1 MVVGAVRVVGCAR
14 ISFVQEMKVFSASI
28 HCDAGQ
34 PLGGYAGERLS
45 DASCGSLELN
55 GFEFVDVE
63 SGESVE
69 LCSVDTLYAG
79 ELVDTDL
86 GGVSRR
92 IFAASHT
99 HYAPMLDATKPKLG
113 KVCGK
118 TLEGWRQ
125 AVTNAPRHAVKPT
138 MCTVWRAEVDV
149 PIYRRFDVP
158 DSAVNR
164 WLTKHAGM
172 YPNSAQKID
181 RNLYLFELGGPD
193 RTDLVIAFHACH
205 PVSRADPSKISADYV
220 GELRRAVRSRFGQV
234 PCLFLLGCS
243 GDIRPNFW
251 KKRISWLPVSR
262 LNKRF
267 EWPVTLASQDR
278 ADQVYANAVLK
289 AQKCKTLEFN
299 DEEFKLEYANLPL
312 VNQPMLRIPR
322 IRLGEHL
329 SFEFVPFEVS
339 HLFHLDAHKKDPMR
353 FIVSC
358 ADRTLGYLAHPSQIA
373 AGGYEVDGSR
383 QCMQLSSRVLL
394 KGGRL
399 W

>member
-1 MVVGAVRVVGCAR
+1 MVVGVVRVVGCAH
-14 ISFVQEMKVFSASI
+14 ISVSREMKAFSTSI
-28 HCDAGQ
+28 HCNAGQ

-45 DASCGSLELN
+45 DAACDSLELN
-55 GFEFVDVE
+55 GLEFVDAE
-63 SGESVE
+63 SGERVE
-69 LCSVDTLYAG
+69 LYSIDTLYAG
-79 ELVDTDL
+79 ELVETDL
-86 GGVSRR
+86 RGAPRR

-99 HYAPMLDATKPKLG
+99 HYAPMLDATKPMLG
-113 KVCGK
+113 KVCAK
-118 TLEGWRQ
+118 TLERWRQ
-125 AVTNAPRHAVKPT
+125 AVTNAPRHDVTPT
-138 MCTVWRAEVDV
+138 RCTVWRAEVDV

-205 PVSRADPSKISADYV
+205 PVSRADHSKISADYV
-220 GELRRAVRSRFGQV
+220 GVLRRAVRARFGQV
-234 PCLFLLGCS
+234 PCLFLLGCC

-267 EWPVTLASQDR
+267 EWPTTVASQHK

-289 AQKCKTLEFN
+289 ARKWKTLEFSG
-299 DEEFKLEYANLPL
+299 EELKLEYADLPL

-322 IRLGEHL
+322 IRLGQHL

-394 KGGRL
+394 KESRL